1 MVFGYA
7 RVSTDKQDTDNQKSE
22 INKWA
27 ERNGVGIDEFVA
39 ETISSRQGDR
49 EIFSIVATLRD
60 GDTLVVSELSRIAR
74 SLKELID
81 IIDTLV
87 KKKVRVVFV
96 KESMDL
102 RDDNPAAILAINMLG
117 SVAQFERSMI
127 SMRTK
132 AALTAKSDAGV
143 RLGRPEGSK
152 NKKRVWSG
160 KEGEIEKYIKMGL
173 NKSAIAKLT
182 GISRDSLYEYLEE
195 RSANGS

>member
-27 ERNGVGIDEFVA
+27 ERNAVNIDEFVA
-39 ETISSRQGDR
+39 ETISSRQTNR
-49 EIFSIVATLRD
+49 EIFQIVAALRE

-81 IIDTLV
+81 IIDTLI

-132 AALTAKSDAGV
+132 AALSAKSDAGV

-195 RSANGS
+195 RAANGS

>member
-1 MVFGYA
+1 MFFGYA

-160 KEGEIEKYIKMGL
+160 KETEIEKYLKMGL

-195 RSANGS
+195 RAANEQ

>member
-182 GISRDSLYEYLEE
+182 GISRDSLYEYLDE
-195 RSANGS
+195 RAANGS

>member
-7 RVSTDKQDTDNQKSE
+7 RVSTDRQDTDNQKSE

-27 ERNGVGIDEFVA
+27 ERNAVNIDEFVA
-39 ETISSRQGDR
+39 ETISSRQTNR
-49 EIFSIVATLRD
+49 EIFQIVAALRE

-81 IIDTLV
+81 IIDTLI

-132 AALTAKSDAGV
+132 AALSAKSDAGV

-195 RSANGS
+195 RAANGS

>member
-22 INKWA
+22 IARWA
-27 ERNGVGIDEFVA
+27 ERNGVSVDEFVA
-39 ETISSRQGDR
+39 ETISSRKEER
-49 EIFSIVATLRD
+49 EIFSIVTALRE
-60 GDTLVVSELSRIAR
+60 GDTLIVSELSRIAR

-87 KKKVRVVFV
+87 KKRVRVVFV
-96 KESMDL
+96 KEAFDL
-102 RDDNPAAILAINMLG
+102 RDDNPAAMLAINMLG

-132 AALTAKSDAGV
+132 AALSARSDAGV
-143 RLGRPEGSK
+143 KLGRPEGAK

-160 KEGEIEKYIKMGL
+160 KEAEIEKYLKMGL

-182 GISRDSLYEYLEE
+182 KISRDSLYEYLEE
-195 RSANGS
+195 RAVNG